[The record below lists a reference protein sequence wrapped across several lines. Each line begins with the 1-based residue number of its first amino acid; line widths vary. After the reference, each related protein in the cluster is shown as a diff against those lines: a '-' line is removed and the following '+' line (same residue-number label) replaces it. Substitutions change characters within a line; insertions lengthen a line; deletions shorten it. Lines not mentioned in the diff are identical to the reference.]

1 MKQPSHGRSPVT
13 GSHRSPGSRRLSDI
27 LADTPGLAALN
38 ARAQA
43 TRQVADVIAPVCA
56 EILPGFD
63 PRSPGHCM
71 LRGTRLRLFA
81 RNAPQAAKLR
91 QSVSRLKI
99 ALQRHGFEGI
109 EIELVVQ
116 PDLMPY
122 PGGEETVGAIAP
134 AASTAVPGT
143 GQNTAALQLT
153 PAFIEFSRKLALT
166 DRKDDMAKSA
176 AALRDC
182 ISRTIARTRERP

>member
-1 MKQPSHGRSPVT
+1 MTGHRRS
-13 GSHRSPGSRRLSDI
+13 SGSRRLSDI
-27 LADTPGLAALN
+27 LADSPGIAALN
-38 ARAQA
+38 ARALA

-99 ALQRHGFEGI
+99 ALQRQGFEGI
-109 EIELVVQ
+109 EIELVIQ

-122 PGGEETVGAIAP
+122 PGGEGTAGAIAP
-134 AASTAVPGT
+134 AASTADPRI
-143 GQNTAALQLT
+143 GQVAAALQPT
-153 PAFIEFSRKLALT
+153 PAFLAFSEKLALAS
-166 DRKDDMAKSA
+166 KNGELAKSA

-182 ISRTIARTRERP
+182 ISKAIARTRERR

>member
-43 TRQVADVIAPVCA
+43 TQQVAAVIAPVCA

-91 QSVSRLKI
+91 QSVSRLKS
-99 ALQRHGFEGI
+99 ALQRQGFEGI

-122 PGGEETVGAIAP
+122 PGGAGTATDIAP
-134 AASTAVPGT
+134 AASTAVSET
-143 GQNTAALQLT
+143 GQSAAGIQPT
-153 PAFIEFSRKLALT
+153 IAFIEFSEKLALT
-166 DRKDDMAKSA
+166 NKNGDLAKSA
-176 AALRDC
+176 ASLRDC
-182 ISRTIARTRERP
+182 ITRAIARTRERP

>member
-1 MKQPSHGRSPVT
+1 MKPPSHGRSPMT
-13 GSHRSPGSRRLSDI
+13 GPRRSTGSRRLSDI
-27 LADTPGLAALN
+27 LADTPGIAALN
-38 ARAQA
+38 TRAEA

-91 QSVSRLKI
+91 QSVTRLQN
-99 ALQRHGFEGI
+99 ALQRQGFEGI
-109 EIELVVQ
+109 EIELVIQ

-122 PGGEETVGAIAP
+122 PGGAGTASAITP
-134 AASTAVPGT
+134 AASPSGPGIGQTAT
-143 GQNTAALQLT
+143 GLQPTL
-153 PAFIEFSRKLALT
+153 AFLEFSEKLANASKKGEL
-166 DRKDDMAKSA
+166 ANSA
-176 AALRDC
+176 ASLRDC
-182 ISRTIARTRERP
+182 IAKAIAQKRERK

>member
-1 MKQPSHGRSPVT
+1 MAGLRRS
-13 GSHRSPGSRRLSDI
+13 SGSRRLSDI
-27 LADTPGLAALN
+27 LADTPGIAALN

-91 QSVSRLKI
+91 QSVSRLKN
-99 ALQRHGFEGI
+99 ALQRQGFEGI

-116 PDLMPY
+116 PDPMPY
-122 PGGEETVGAIAP
+122 PGGAGTEKGIAP
-134 AASTAVPGT
+134 AASASGPAIR
-143 GQNTAALQLT
+143 QIAAGLEPT
-153 PAFIEFSRKLALT
+153 PAFLAFSEQLAHASGNEGL
-166 DRKDDMAKSA
+166 AKSA
-176 AALRDC
+176 ASLRDC
-182 ISRTIARTRERP
+182 ISKAIARTRERR